1 MKIKVEKE
9 GKKKTYNLI
18 KSWEDVTLEKW
29 VKLITFE
36 KLSNTQ
42 EAMEVLGVLTDMP
55 KKLIREL
62 ALQDVANIM
71 SKVTEL
77 QREDKV
83 VLKKIIK
90 LEGKQYGFHPNL
102 EDLTLGEWADIETFM
117 EQGLDNNMHNIMA
130 ILVRPILEIE
140 NDAYIIDAYNGNIA
154 VRAEKFKKMSAEQV
168 KSALVFFWSFA
179 NVLSTTLLSSLK
191 ALLKEKKEQ

>member
-36 KLSNTQ
+36 KLSSTQ

-62 ALQDVANIM
+62 ERIINLYKDRFHSNNKKKSIIIGATSTIIVALEANVDVIHICEDPVFEM
-71 SKVTEL
+71 YSEKLWKPLKV
-77 QREDKV
+77 
-83 VLKKIIK
+83 KKITN
-90 LEGKQYGFHPNL
+90 YRV
-102 EDLTLGEWADIETFM
+102 W
-117 EQGLDNNMHNIMA
+117 
-130 ILVRPILEIE
+130 
-140 NDAYIIDAYNGNIA
+140 
-154 VRAEKFKKMSAEQV
+154 
-168 KSALVFFWSFA
+168 
-179 NVLSTTLLSSLK
+179 
-191 ALLKEKKEQ
+191 